1 MSQHQYPSWSTDSRR
16 EQKRAE
22 RYRAAIATGD
32 HLLPWQRKVVAV
44 VEQADT
50 PIVIVS
56 VPRAQGKSWLAGR
69 LVARCLTPGDPLF
82 VMGGESALISNT
94 RAQARFVTNF
104 ARQFLAETQS
114 NIDKVYSF
122 AMSANGPGSIT
133 HKPTGTAIKTFA
145 ANPRYV
151 QGLVGCRLVIA
162 DECGSWKGVNGLA
175 TWEALTTALGKQ
187 KMTIFAIST
196 IAPSAPN
203 TWWYEAVLGEDGD
216 DEGDGVFRYV
226 LKGDLD
232 KWASWPEIIRVNPA
246 ALINTR
252 LHRQLKTELGKAQR
266 SERAKREFL
275 AYRLNVPVVGD
286 PEAEPVLPLEDW
298 QAVRDRAVAERV
310 GPCIAGIDAGGSTS
324 FSAAAGYWPTTG
336 RLEVVAL
343 MPGIPSID
351 TQADRDDTDASA
363 YELLVAS
370 GSLLVAEGFVQVPLR
385 LLFDVVRSWKP
396 ATVTSDT
403 YRDSEIKRFCSGLCE
418 YVARP
423 KLSAAEAS
431 DLAAFRSHCGDRN
444 VNVAS
449 GVDLLDFSL
458 SQARVTRDTGGFP
471 KVEKVKRRSHDDVI
485 RAALLAFGHVQR
497 EWNLDAT
504 DEPEGDPDPIVHVA
518 GLRW

>member
-1 MSQHQYPSWSTDSRR
+1 MSHDDVQPSWKPEARR

-122 AMSANGPGSIT
+122 AMSQNGPGSIT

-196 IAPSAPN
+196 ISPSAPK
-203 TWWYEAVLGEDGD
+203 TWRYEAVLGEDSENED
-216 DEGDGVFRYV
+216 ADDGVYRYV
-226 LKGDLD
+226 LKGDVN
-232 KWASWPEIIRVNPA
+232 KWDSWPEIIRVNPA

-252 LHRQLKTELGKAQR
+252 LHKQLKTELGKAKR

-298 QAVRDRAVAERV
+298 ELVKKRPVAERA
-310 GPCIAGIDAGGSTS
+310 GPCVAGLDAGGSTS
-324 FSAAAGYWPTTG
+324 WTAAAGYWPQTG
-336 RLEVVAL
+336 RVEVVAL
-343 MPGIPSID
+343 MAGIPGLD
-351 TQADRDDTDASA
+351 AQADRDEADASA
-363 YELLVAS
+363 YEKLVAS
-370 GSLLVAEGFVQVPLR
+370 GSLLVAEGFVSPPLR
-385 LLFDVVRSWKP
+385 ALFDVVRSWNP
-396 ATVTSDT
+396 TTLTSDT
-403 YRDSEIKRFCSGLCE
+403 YRDAEIKRFCAGLCE

-431 DLAAFRSHCGDRN
+431 DLAAFRAHCGDRA
-444 VNVAS
+444 VNIAS
-449 GVDLLDFSL
+449 GL
-458 SQARVTRDTGGFP
+458 ARIMREGA
-471 KVEKVKRRSHDDVI
+471 VEGKT
-485 RAALLAFGHVQR
+485 Q
-497 EWNLDAT
+497 
-504 DEPEGDPDPIVHVA
+504 EPPCGTNVVCTTF
-518 GLRW
+518 